1 MVWGPHW
8 PGDSLDIYKKLKQ
21 LNGIFCNIDPTPSW
35 WYSSWL
41 YTYLTVGLMG
51 LNGCLNLM
59 VDWMWLRARQWC
71 IPLISQT
78 IAKLK
83 FISPLS
89 YPLETP
95 LCIMDTFH
103 MLNFWTE
110 IRCSQTIKTHT
121 HQKKMKKTQTLTK
134 KTMTILSFHDVPI
147 KNNSDHVDWLLGI
160 ISGNIGPD
168 ALWFFV
174 LEDLWNSKQ
183 LQWRFIVTKLKF
195 LIVTYSNYKSLA
207 NMYWLSWIK
216 KNITHSLQVW
226 TATVESMM
234 GAVKQCPFYNPWLGM
249 VSLYHL

>member
-8 PGDSLDIYKKLKQ
+8 PGDSLDIYNDLKQ

-121 HQKKMKKTQTLTK
+121 HTRKKEKKHKHSPKKQWQNCHFMMFPKKTIQIMSTGSLGSCLGTSVL
-134 KTMTILSFHDVPI
+134 MPCDFLSWRIYETVS
-147 KNNSDHVDWLLGI
+147 NYN
-160 ISGNIGPD
+160 
-168 ALWFFV
+168 
-174 LEDLWNSKQ
+174 EDL
-183 LQWRFIVTKLKF
+183 
-195 LIVTYSNYKSLA
+195 
-207 NMYWLSWIK
+207 
-216 KNITHSLQVW
+216 
-226 TATVESMM
+226 
-234 GAVKQCPFYNPWLGM
+234 
-249 VSLYHL
+249 

>member
-121 HQKKMKKTQTLTK
+121 PEKNEKNTNTHQKNNDNIVISWCSHKKQFRSCRLAPWDHLWEHRSWCLVIFCPGGFMKQ
-134 KTMTILSFHDVPI
+134 
-147 KNNSDHVDWLLGI
+147 
-160 ISGNIGPD
+160 
-168 ALWFFV
+168 
-174 LEDLWNSKQ
+174 
-183 LQWRFIVTKLKF
+183 
-195 LIVTYSNYKSLA
+195 
-207 NMYWLSWIK
+207 
-216 KNITHSLQVW
+216 
-226 TATVESMM
+226 
-234 GAVKQCPFYNPWLGM
+234 
-249 VSLYHL
+249 